1 MADLASPI
9 QAFLAI
15 DVITVAARPRFRTVC
30 LSFAPGP
37 SARGR
42 LSNYGRWLVSMHE
55 ALNRLPDGLTLED
68 CMS

>member
-30 LSFAPGP
+30 LNFATRAG
-37 SARGR
+37 A
-42 LSNYGRWLVSMHE
+42 VSE
-55 ALNRLPDGLTLED
+55 WQKKAKRQ
-68 CMS
+68 

>member
-30 LSFAPGP
+30 LKYAPGVCNGWK
-37 SARGR
+37 ADIAG
-42 LSNYGRWLVSMHE
+42 
-55 ALNRLPDGLTLED
+55 
-68 CMS
+68 

>member
-30 LSFAPGP
+30 INSTFYWMAGMTGSEL
-37 SARGR
+37 
-42 LSNYGRWLVSMHE
+42 
-55 ALNRLPDGLTLED
+55 
-68 CMS
+68 